1 MEGKRAKS
9 HLRLVYSDRELDSL
23 SDEQTDFERLPEL
36 WEQAIHE
43 LYESLLAD
51 LAREP
56 GQSQVFVVREA
67 LRLPVIDWPEES
79 LLSAECSTQIHTSD
93 GEMTPEVFL
102 SGIRS
107 GAEIH
112 VQRDTIVLCLMTLVA
127 QREAFYAEPLDGGWW
142 SLSGLV

>member
-9 HLRLVYSDRELDSL
+9 HLRLVHSDRELDRL
-23 SDEQTDFERLPEL
+23 SDAQTGFERLPEL

-51 LAREP
+51 RAREP
-56 GQSQVFVVREA
+56 EQSHVFVVPEA
-67 LRLPVIDWPEES
+67 LHLPVVDWPEES
-79 LLSAECSTQIHTSD
+79 LVSPECSSPIHTSD

-112 VQRDTIVLCLMTLVA
+112 VQCDAIVLCLMTLVA